1 MNPQVQ
7 RENRIVILKY
17 LGVIDN
23 KNTKYQNLWD
33 LTRTELRKKF

>member
-23 KNTKYQNLWD
+23 KNTAYQNLWD
-33 LTRTELRKKF
+33 STKTELQGKI